1 MSNGSL
7 ATLLWLPLWLLLILH
22 VILQQAQGFSNTRH
36 YAHTR
41 SRGVHTTHRGMNTF
55 RSTSLS
61 SISTSASASI
71 SSSSSSS
78 PTILDKENERSKE
91 SVVPAEQKQ
100 MEMENTNNSDEP
112 NENMNTETYNSIL
125 NALQDQDQDET
136 TTSSSSSS
144 TTSST
149 TSSSSTTTITAPEK
163 AEQILQ
169 TMTSNYQNGTNKS
182 CLPNTQTYNIVMK
195 LWSQSGRTDAG
206 ENAERV
212 LRSMWDVHDSYKR
225 DDQQQQQQE
234 KQSQQQSQH
243 KSNVRVLPDQFS
255 YSTVISAWARSG
267 LGTHAA
273 EKSEVLLREMH
284 RYSRMGYENLCPNTW
299 VVNAV
304 CNAWGKFK

>member
-1 MSNGSL
+1 
-7 ATLLWLPLWLLLILH
+7 
-22 VILQQAQGFSNTRH
+22 
-36 YAHTR
+36 
-41 SRGVHTTHRGMNTF
+41 
-55 RSTSLS
+55 
-61 SISTSASASI
+61 
-71 SSSSSSS
+71 
-78 PTILDKENERSKE
+78 
-91 SVVPAEQKQ
+91 
-100 MEMENTNNSDEP
+100 
-112 NENMNTETYNSIL
+112 
-125 NALQDQDQDET
+125 
-136 TTSSSSSS
+136 
-144 TTSST
+144 
-149 TSSSSTTTITAPEK
+149 
-163 AEQILQ
+163 
-169 TMTSNYQNGTNKS
+169 MTSNYQNGTNKS

-225 DDQQQQQQE
+225 EDQQQQQQE
-234 KQSQQQSQH
+234 KQQQEKQSQH